1 MSEFLRAIFAA
12 QDELLELHDEVEREH
27 KALKGNWLGRPRKQH
42 YRLVGA
48 SRALLAASKRLDE
61 LVRAEHRRNQSK

>member
-1 MSEFLRAIFAA
+1 MSDFLRAIFAA

-27 KALKGNWLGRPRKQH
+27 KALKGWLGRPRKQH

-48 SRALLAASKRLDE
+48 SRARLAASNRLDE
-61 LVRAEHRRNQSK
+61 LVREEHRRNQSK